1 MKGFFSEL
9 GVKTAS
15 SCGIIYKKLSRLD
28 YQPSPPISVE
38 QVSMDKQLHW
48 RNIRAHNNMQA
59 SMKFAA
65 LEEPLEEDYQ
75 IFQFNEKQ
83 LNGRNNM
90 QEFQFTERYRQETQ
104 EHKTQER

>member
-1 MKGFFSEL
+1 
-9 GVKTAS
+9 
-15 SCGIIYKKLSRLD
+15 
-28 YQPSPPISVE
+28 
-38 QVSMDKQLHW
+38 
-48 RNIRAHNNMQA
+48 MQA

-65 LEEPLEEDYQ
+65 LDEPHEEDYQ

-90 QEFQFTERYRQETQ
+90 QNFKFTERYRQETQ